1 MFSSDLRRARETA
14 EVAFAHCP
22 IPILLDWCLRECDYG
37 EPNGSAAEVHVRDR
51 RRYVDHPY
59 PGGESWRQATA
70 RVARFLEDLPIRWGG
85 SRVLVIGHVAT
96 RWALD
101 HFLFA
106 GPPGDVLDVDER
118 QLDVELGEVG
128 LAVGA

>member
-1 MFSSDLRRARETA
+1 VFSSDLRRARETA

-37 EPNGSAAEVHVRDR
+37 ERNGSAAEVHVRDR

-70 RVARFLEDLPIRWGG
+70 RVARFLEDLPI
-85 SRVLVIGHVAT
+85 
-96 RWALD
+96 
-101 HFLFA
+101 
-106 GPPGDVLDVDER
+106 
-118 QLDVELGEVG
+118 
-128 LAVGA
+128 